1 MRRTVFAAYVAFAA
15 CAFASSRALADVPTE
30 GRPAAH
36 AGTAGTAGTA
46 GDAAKEAARERF
58 KKGVKLY
65 DAAEAKND
73 PALYESAYLEFAQ
86 AYAVYPDEVVL
97 WNLAVSE
104 LDTKRFVDALRHLRE
119 YDRTHP
125 SLAPEKRAELRR
137 NREKAASA
145 TGHLAIEAPSGA
157 HVLVDDK
164 DVGAA
169 PLLEPIDATP
179 GRHRVATEGQA
190 GRSLEVNAAA
200 GEVTRVR
207 LVGDDTSMVA
217 AASTPVVVSTS
228 ALVPAMGAGM
238 PVDEASASHPFW
250 TTRRTAG
257 AVAASAGAAALA
269 AGIVFALHAQ
279 ADRDDA
285 AAVRASLSRNACRD
299 ATTPG
304 CSDLGTS
311 YDALDRDRALSAVF
325 LTAGATALAAGAAL
339 VLWPDADGKRQGRAS
354 VAPVFSPTGAG
365 LELRGAL

>member
-1 MRRTVFAAYVAFAA
+1 MRRTVVAAYVAFAA
-15 CAFASSRALADVPTE
+15 CSVISSRA
-30 GRPAAH
+30 R
-36 AGTAGTAGTA
+36 
-46 GDAAKEAARERF
+46 GDGPRERF
-58 KKGVKLY
+58 KKGVRLY

-104 LDTKRFVDALRHLRE
+104 LDTKRFVDALRHLRD

-137 NREKAASA
+137 NRDKAASA
-145 TGHLAIEAPSGA
+145 TGHLAIEAPAGA
-157 HVLVDDK
+157 HIFVDEK

-190 GRSLEVNAAA
+190 ARSLEVNAAA

-207 LVGDDTSMVA
+207 LVGDETTMA
-217 AASTPVVVSTS
+217 AAPATPAVVSTS

-238 PVDEASASHPFW
+238 PVDEAPGSHPFW

-257 AVAASAGAAALA
+257 AIVASAGTAVLA

-279 ADRDDA
+279 TDRDDA
-285 AAVRASLSRNACRD
+285 TAVRASLSRNACRD

-311 YDALDRDRALSAVF
+311 YDALDRDRALSAAF

-339 VLWPDADGKRQGRAS
+339 VLWPEADGKGYARAS
-354 VAPVFSPTGAG
+354 VAPIFSPTAAG
-365 LELRGAL
+365 LEIRGAL